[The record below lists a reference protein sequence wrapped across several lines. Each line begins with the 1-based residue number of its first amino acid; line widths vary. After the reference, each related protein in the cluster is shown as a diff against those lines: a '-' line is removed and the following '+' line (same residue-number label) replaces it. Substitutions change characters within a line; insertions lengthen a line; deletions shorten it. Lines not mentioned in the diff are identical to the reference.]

1 MARKQTVEAIYEGG
15 VLRPLETLAN
25 LPEHC
30 QVKLT
35 IEFEPKLPYR
45 LMQFAGILSDEE
57 AAELQQTIAEEF
69 EKIDPHAW

>member
-35 IEFEPKLPYR
+35 IEFEP
-45 LMQFAGILSDEE
+45 
-57 AAELQQTIAEEF
+57 
-69 EKIDPHAW
+69 